1 MDKNWKSKT
10 LKLKGYKQFKLKYDL
25 MTHIMDLMLWVVSKG
40 SELGGEYVEARYQK
54 FHSTSIEIRDGKIVS
69 AAPGIEQ
76 GVAIRVLLNGAWG
89 FSTTNNIDKR
99 SLENALNIATKMAKQ
114 ASKDSEKMNLAP
126 SNVVIDEV
134 KTPVKEPL
142 EEISIEEKMKFLLK
156 ADEAARKISPNIKT
170 TSNYDDYTETKIICT
185 SDGTQ
190 LEMRNSWVYWGMWAY
205 AREAGLIQS
214 YRDRYAMLGGFEV
227 TERMKV
233 EERSMEA
240 ARKAMELL
248 KAKPAPGGKFT
259 VVIDGALSGLM
270 AHEAIGHASEAD
282 GVLRGTSILRG
293 KLGEKIGSEH
303 VTLIDDATIPER
315 FGTDI
320 YDDEGV
326 KTQRKVIIQRGILKG
341 YLTNREAA
349 GKMSLPVTGNAR
361 AQDYRFPPIVRMTN
375 TFFQP
380 GDMSFE
386 ELIEDIKYGIYA
398 KGGRGGQVSPAE
410 GIFQFG
416 AQEAYLIVNG
426 EIKEKLRDFSM
437 SGFIL
442 ETLKNVTGVAKDFD
456 IYPSFCGKMGQSMRT
471 TCGGPHMR
479 IENMMVGGRG

>member
-1 MDKNWKSKT
+1 M
-10 LKLKGYKQFKLKYDL
+10 
-25 MTHIMDLMLWVVSKG
+25 MDLLIWLVNKG
-40 SELGGEYVEARYQK
+40 VNEGLEYVEARYQK
-54 FHSTSIEIRDGKIVS
+54 FHSTDIEVRDGKVIS
-69 AAPGIEQ
+69 AVPGIEQ
-76 GVAIRVLLNGAWG
+76 GVAIRVLFKGGWG
-89 FSTTNNIDKR
+89 FSTTNSISKD
-99 SLENALNIATKMAKQ
+99 SLQSALTTAIKMAKQ
-114 ASKDSEKMNLAP
+114 SSIDTEPVKLAP
-126 SNVVIDEV
+126 STITMDKV
-134 KTPVKEPL
+134 KVYVKEPL
-142 EEISIEEKMKFLLK
+142 EEVSIEEKIKFLLNV
-156 ADEAARKISPNIKT
+156 DNVAREISPNIKT
-170 TSNYDDYTETKIICT
+170 TSNYNDYSEYKIICT

-190 LEMRNSWVYWGMWAY
+190 LEINNSWVYWGMWAY

-214 YRDRYAMLGGFEV
+214 YRDRFAMLGGFEV
-227 TERMKV
+227 TEKMNA
-233 EERSMEA
+233 EERSREA
-240 ARKAMELL
+240 AKKAMELL

-259 VVIDGALSGLM
+259 VVIDGVLSGLL

-303 VTLIDDATIPER
+303 VTLIDDATINGR
-315 FGTDI
+315 FGTDV
-320 YDDEGV
+320 YDDEGIRA
-326 KTQRKVIIQRGILKG
+326 QRKVIIQKGILKG

-349 GKMSLPVTGNAR
+349 GKMGLPLTGNAR
-361 AQDYRFPPIVRMTN
+361 AQDYRFQPIVRMTN

-380 GDMSFE
+380 GDMNFE

-416 AQEAYLIVNG
+416 AQEAYIIKNG
-426 EIKEKLRDFSM
+426 EITDRLRDFSM

-456 IYPSFCGKMGQSMRT
+456 IYPSFCGKMGQSMRN

-479 IENMMVGGRG
+479 IENMMVGGRM